1 MSAIGACQFLSLYE
15 RSQSRQPLRRW
26 LRHARLSS
34 LLTALSLVS
43 GCVSLA
49 LAPTLTPSAA
59 SAETGGWET
68 LAPGLERRVFTPDP
82 SNLLSQL
89 VVLRIDPA
97 YFTFHAYYRPGD
109 PLSVQRW
116 QESLPGAVAIV
127 NGNFFTP
134 ENAALGLVIV
144 DGLSYGESFVGQGGT
159 FQVQAGLPRVRSNIL
174 EPYQGEALEQ
184 AVQGFPMLVVDAQTN
199 AARLNDTDSSRRT
212 VVAQDSYGRIL
223 LMVTPLLGLTLADL
237 SAYLPTTDMEI
248 VNALNLDGG
257 GSTLMYLNSG
267 SSPYMVRSFD
277 PVPVVLAVY
286 PK

>member
-1 MSAIGACQFLSLYE
+1 MG
-15 RSQSRQPLRRW
+15 
-26 LRHARLSS
+26 
-34 LLTALSLVS
+34 

-49 LAPTLTPSAA
+49 LAPTLTPSGV
-59 SAETGGWET
+59 SGTPSGWDT
-68 LAPGLERRVFTPDP
+68 LAPGLERRVYTPEP

-97 YFTFHAYYRPGD
+97 YFTFRAYYRPGD

-116 QESLPGAVAIV
+116 QESLPEAVAFV
-127 NGNFFTP
+127 NANFFTP

-144 DGLSYGESFVGQGGT
+144 DGVLYGESFVGQGGT
-159 FQVQAGLPRVRSNIL
+159 FQIQEGLPRVRSNIL

-184 AVQGFPMLVVDAQTN
+184 AVQGFPMLVVDAQSN
-199 AARLNDTDSSRRT
+199 SARLNDTDSSRRT

-223 LMVTPLLGLTLADL
+223 LMGTPLVGLTLADL

-257 GSTLMYLNSG
+257 GSTLMFLNAG
-267 SSPYMVRSFD
+267 SAPYIVRSFD